1 MNQKPIDIVVIPDAT
16 HPQRGQLHC
25 GGHVFA
31 CVLGRNGVSPSKR
44 EGDGATPTGKFP
56 LLRVFYREDRVAT
69 PLTALPTT
77 PIAQDDG
84 WCDAPED
91 PDYNHLVKMPYA
103 ASAENMWRDD
113 ALYDVV
119 AVIGHN
125 DHPVIDGAGS
135 AIFLHVA
142 PPDGEPTAGCV
153 ALDFVNL
160 LSVLRLMTPSSVI
173 DIHEPQR

>member
-1 MNQKPIDIVVIPDAT
+1 
-16 HPQRGQLHC
+16 
-25 GGHVFA
+25 
-31 CVLGRNGVSPSKR
+31 
-44 EGDGATPTGKFP
+44 
-56 LLRVFYREDRVAT
+56 
-69 PLTALPTT
+69 
-77 PIAQDDG
+77 
-84 WCDAPED
+84 
-91 PDYNHLVKMPYA
+91 MPYA